1 MARPALAASLEAVL
15 GDRGNANRVF
25 EILELLAVRGAA
37 GARGGGGAR
46 RGAASAALTAPLF
59 PRPRRRRT
67 CCVPHGRAAGCSP
80 LCCGGESCSPA
91 VCLPRRTR
99 CAVSGDGRGGERSR
113 ERPRGRGV
121 GASAPRLYLAGN
133 YSAEE
138 KYKIWMRHRYN
149 DCVESL
155 SELLGHDSF
164 QVKVSCGTVAGM
176 RVCGVAAVTAR
187 RGRWE
192 CCRAFLGLR
201 RPSALLGNA
210 VHVAFSPSSP
220 CGPGHRRA
228 PPGDGCL

>member
-91 VCLPRRTR
+91 VCLRRRTR
-99 CAVSGDGRGGERSR
+99 CAVSGDGRGGE
-113 ERPRGRGV
+113 G
-121 GASAPRLYLAGN
+121 AGN
-133 YSAEE
+133 
-138 KYKIWMRHRYN
+138 
-149 DCVESL
+149 
-155 SELLGHDSF
+155 G
-164 QVKVSCGTVAGM
+164 AGNG
-176 RVCGVAAVTAR
+176 RAAV
-187 RGRWE
+187 GWE
-192 CCRAFLGLR
+192 RQRRAFTSQGTTALR
-201 RPSALLGNA
+201 RNTRYG
-210 VHVAFSPSSP
+210 
-220 CGPGHRRA
+220 
-228 PPGDGCL
+228 